1 MKYIRYIRYSN
12 WEEKPQVLEELISK
26 YLQELQITGK
36 SPRTIELYGLHLPN
50 SHTFAK
56 RMGVITAK

>member
-1 MKYIRYIRYSN
+1 
-12 WEEKPQVLEELISK
+12 VLEELISK